1 MTNLPGCWV
10 LRIGEE
16 TILDFNPKSQ
26 IQNPKS
32 KILGVGARLKE
43 EPAAELV
50 VSAFAL
56 EAGDGPLLYH
66 GMSLAD
72 LAQAVMLIEISVIP
86 PAVGAKLLITLL
98 KMHDIPAN
106 DFPFDPTHGDAYT
119 NREYVLRQKAP
130 EVAGWLQAGRP
141 RREVT
146 TVAYLL
152 VVRER
157 LLTLTAALLDL
168 MRALLNLAE
177 ANLHTLMPDYT
188 YLQTAHP
195 TTLAH
200 YLLTFV
206 QPMTRD
212 LARLQSAF
220 DRVNLSPAGAGST
233 NGSRLPL
240 DRPRLAELLGFDG
253 LVLHARDAMWQ
264 PDGPIE
270 VMSAVV
276 AMLVNADRL
285 AEDLQLWATAEFGF
299 IELADRHSRI
309 SVIMPQKKNPYSL
322 AFVRGV
328 AREMIGRLV
337 SVAAHQTTLSG
348 QIDNRIFAYGSIPR
362 ALEETRQAVQLL
374 AGTVAGLTVNQEA
387 LAERAGQGFS
397 GATDLAEVIML
408 ECGLD
413 SHTAHQI
420 VGQAVRLALESH
432 QPLTAEILDKASQAI
447 IQRPLGLSNQ
457 IVAEAMES
465 AAIVNTRTGPGGAA
479 PESVQTMLTAYRASL
494 LEAETWRSQT
504 ENRLAIAM
512 ARLLARVRELA
523 GR

>member
-1 MTNLPGCWV
+1 V
-10 LRIGEE
+10 
-16 TILDFNPKSQ
+16 DFNPKPQ
-26 IQNPKS
+26 ILNPKS
-32 KILGVGARLKE
+32 KILGVGARLQE
-43 EPAAELV
+43 EPAPELV
-50 VSAFAL
+50 GSAFAL

-66 GMSLAD
+66 SMSLAD
-72 LAQAVMLIEISVIP
+72 LAHAVMLIEVGVIP
-86 PAVGAKLLITLL
+86 PAVGTKLLTALL
-98 KMHDIPAN
+98 ELHSIPA
-106 DFPFDPTHGDAYT
+106 DQFPFHPTHGDAYT

-177 ANLHTLMPDYT
+177 VNLHTLMPDYT

-212 LARLQSAF
+212 LARLRGVF
-220 DRVNLSPAGAGST
+220 ERTNLSPAGAGST

-276 AMLVNADRL
+276 AMLINADRL
-285 AEDLQLWATAEFGF
+285 AEDLQLWATAEFGY

-337 SVAAHQTTLSG
+337 SVAAHQATPSG
-348 QIDNRIFAYGSIPR
+348 QIDNRIFAYGDVPR
-362 ALEETRQAVQLL
+362 ALEAARQAVQLL

-387 LAERAGQGFS
+387 LAERAGLGFS

-413 SHTAHQI
+413 SHTAHRI
-420 VGQAVRLALESH
+420 VGQAVRLALESR
-432 QPLTAEILDKASQAI
+432 QPLTAEILDQAGQAI
-447 IQRPLGLSNQ
+447 IQRPLGLSDQ
-457 IVAEAMES
+457 IVAEAMGP
-465 AAIVNTRTGPGGAA
+465 AAIIYTRTGPGGAA
-479 PESVQTMLTAYRASL
+479 PESVRAMLTAYRASL
-494 LEAETWRSQT
+494 SEAETWRSQT
-504 ENRLAIAM
+504 ENRLATAEAGLLKTAREIA
-512 ARLLARVRELA
+512 EI
-523 GR
+523 